1 MNIWFGKLKPA
12 IAPGAG
18 ALSLHPDLEMC
29 FYMGLEIEMCL
40 SQMSTFKNVPFS
52 KIEIILMW
60 CDF

>member
-12 IAPGAG
+12 IAPGGG

-40 SQMSTFKNVPFS
+40 SQMSTFKKCAFFKN
-52 KIEIILMW
+52 
-60 CDF
+60 